1 MSEISRTSE
10 SNRLAYTS
18 NDNRLNVSDGNNQ
31 TGGTDETGGADRK
44 SYLVNYIQQIQSDLE
59 NGDVHG
65 GTLAQ
70 KKEWLQ
76 QALDMLHGEFPESSG
91 WDPTAASAP
100 VGFQANVHAT
110 STNHSDTEK
119 HFYYRTGS
127 SAKVILDRGDPNDAR
142 PTTAEFWTTDNGIYL
157 PDNASDVSY
166 AYDNSN
172 PKDPTLTVQVH
183 FPDGAVKT
191 MIYHNVDRAGFK
203 LKIEAANPD
212 AVKQNLTQLT
222 GDAAKKVTV
231 TQHKN
236 EADGD
241 GGSERVGDK
250 PTGTEDGADLYDT
263 RKDVNI
269 SPVKDGTG
277 QRTIVRAGGNVNITA
292 NSNSEYYKVEYK
304 DGKYLVH
311 VFANEDDAKNGVEK
325 EVIEVD
331 GKLAKKLNFD
341 VDPSRIEFLGDLQ
354 GKDIHTL
361 KVTNTNGGGKIKI
374 ISDGPGGEGGAP
386 LVDGDAAVTSY
397 TTDDA
402 GNKIAVY
409 SKDADVNLH
418 ANFDDDVKIH
428 DITATGTVTINPSSQ
443 SDTVTVKYENGKY
456 IVTIT
461 PAGGGEPEV
470 FRVDADKL
478 GKLVINAKGVK
489 YEGTLDISKIKA
501 NYPGDEHHKDE
512 ADRGV
517 DLVAKAMSTN
527 KKEDWDAVNTYFNSL
542 DRGHANDTIRGIIEA
557 MDVSCGRDPA
567 KLKALLKLIPADVRQ
582 NWIEK
587 CTSNDDG
594 ENRGEQRN
602 TIQTRN
608 LLQDSLS

>member
-10 SNRLAYTS
+10 NNRLAYTS
-18 NDNRLNVSDGNNQ
+18 DTNRLSVGDGNHQ

-44 SYLVNYIQQIQSDLE
+44 GYLVNYIQQIQHDLE
-59 NGDVHG
+59 SGDVHG

-70 KKEWLQ
+70 KKQWLQ
-76 QALDMLHGEFPESSG
+76 QALDMLHAEFPESSG
-91 WDPTAASAP
+91 WDPTADTAP
-100 VGFQANVHAT
+100 IGFQANQRPT
-110 STNHSDTEK
+110 STAHSETEK
-119 HFYYRTGS
+119 HFFYRTGS
-127 SAKVILDRGDPNDAR
+127 QSKVIVDRGDPNDKR

-157 PDNASDVSY
+157 PDNASEVNY
-166 AYDNSN
+166 QYDQAS
-172 PKDPTLTVQVH
+172 KTITVQVS
-183 FPDGAVKT
+183 FADGSTKT
-191 MIYHNVDRAGFK
+191 MIYHDVDRKGFK

-212 AVKQNLTQLT
+212 RVKMNLPAELN
-222 GDAAKKVTV
+222 GKVTV

-236 EADGD
+236 EADGS

-269 SPVKDGTG
+269 SPIKDGTG

-304 DGKYLVH
+304 DGKYLIH
-311 VFANEDDAKNGVEK
+311 VFANEEDAKADNGKGVNEK

-331 GKLAKKLNFD
+331 AKLAKKLNFD
-341 VDPSRIEFLGDLQ
+341 VDPSRVEFLGDLK

-374 ISDGPGGEGGAP
+374 ISDSPGGQGGAP
-386 LVDGDAAVTSY
+386 LVNGDSAVTSF
-397 TTDDA
+397 TTDEA

-418 ANFDDDVKIH
+418 ANFDDDVKTH
-428 DITATGTVTINPSSQ
+428 DVTASGTVTINPSSQ

-587 CTSNDDG
+587 CTSNDDK
-594 ENRGEQRN
+594 ENRGEERN
-602 TIQTRN
+602 TIQTRD